1 METGSDIDVSVVIPT
16 FRRPDSVRRLLL
28 ALARQELAAERFE
41 VLVSSNGPEVGT
53 LRIVEGFAAPFALR
67 GLHRNEPGRAGACN
81 AGARVARGMVIVIL
95 DDDME
100 PDPGCLGAHLACHQ
114 RTPEP
119 RGVVGPA
126 PINVEADSPPV
137 VRFRHQVFE
146 RKLSA
151 LATRAGDLRITDV
164 YTGNF
169 SIRRDVFGSVGGFD
183 EEFRIYG
190 HEDYEFALRL
200 SARGVTFV
208 FAPDAIAKQSY
219 SKSITELVEDI
230 VSEGS
235 TAVLFADKHPHML
248 SSMPLARWPDRSRK
262 ARIRLR
268 ILLGISELHRAMPR
282 LLSRYVSWY
291 ADRWPERAEHQFRL
305 VLDYCY
311 WLGAQRALR
320 RQGVGGWGIEVL
332 DRWRRQGFTAHKPT
346 TTGKV
351 KS

>member
-1 METGSDIDVSVVIPT
+1 METGTGIDVSVVIPT
-16 FRRPDSVRRLLL
+16 FRRPESVRRLLL
-28 ALARQELAAERFE
+28 ALAQQELAAERFE
-41 VLVSSNGPEVGT
+41 VLVSSNGPDVGT
-53 LRIVEGFAAPFALR
+53 LGIVDSFAAPFALH

-81 AGARVARGMVIVIL
+81 AGARVARGTVIVIL

-100 PDPGCLGAHLACHQ
+100 PEPGCLGAHLACHQ
-114 RTPEP
+114 LTPEP

-126 PINVEADSPPV
+126 PIIVDADSPPV
-137 VRFRHQVFE
+137 VRFRHQVFG
-146 RKLSA
+146 RKLAA
-151 LATRAGDLRITDV
+151 LASRAGDLRITDV

-169 SIRRDVFGSVGGFD
+169 SIRRDVFGNVGGFD

-208 FAPDAIAKQSY
+208 FAPDAIARQSY

-235 TAVLFADKHPHML
+235 TAVLFADKHPQML

-268 ILLGISELHRAMPR
+268 ILLGMSELHKTTPR

-291 ADRWPERAEHQFRL
+291 AGRWPERAEHQLRI

-311 WLGAQRALR
+311 WLGVQRALR
-320 RQGVGGWGIEVL
+320 SQGVAGWGIGVL
-332 DRWRRQGFTAHKPT
+332 DRWRRQCFTARKPI
-346 TTGKV
+346 TTGNAE
-351 KS
+351 S